1 LATTY
6 KAAAK
11 ALSDDLIFSYY
22 VEGCMEGCMR
32 NYIIRYFPLTPG
44 AKLIAYF
51 DTQFAMINKGC
62 ASHGR

>member
-1 LATTY
+1 
-6 KAAAK
+6 
-11 ALSDDLIFSYY
+11 
-22 VEGCMEGCMR
+22 MEGCMR
-32 NYIIRYFPLTPG
+32 DYIIMYFPLTPG